1 MIFQFKFE
9 LVFSKIE
16 DIPFKDKFF
25 FFQFK
30 FASPLDTFLIVVAL
44 TIAFGCG
51 SFIPIFT
58 ILFGD
63 TLQVNLIFF

>member
-1 MIFQFKFE
+1 M
-9 LVFSKIE
+9 LKI
-16 DIPFKDKFF
+16 I
-25 FFQFK
+25 FQFK
-30 FASPLDTFLIVVAL
+30 FASPMDTFLIVVAL

-63 TLQVNLIFF
+63 TLQVNITFFETSTALCRRSLKTQRLTT

>member
-1 MIFQFKFE
+1 M
-9 LVFSKIE
+9 LKI
-16 DIPFKDKFF
+16 I
-25 FFQFK
+25 FQFK
-30 FASPLDTFLIVVAL
+30 FASPMDTFLIVVAL

-63 TLQVNLIFF
+63 TLQVNVIFF